1 MKYGPEE
8 FTDRTGGKIILRSP
22 EITDAEA
29 LIRYME
35 KTAEESPYLLREPGE
50 FHMTVEEE
58 ERFLQSQIDDPGGMM
73 LSAFTEDGRHIGNGV
88 IMPESTGLRTKHRCG
103 MAIAL
108 YREFQGRGIGR
119 IIMETLICE
128 AKKLGYEQAE
138 LEVVSSNEKAIGL
151 YTALGFVKYG
161 VHPHNMKYP
170 DGTYADC
177 DYMVKKL

>member
-1 MKYGPEE
+1 
-8 FTDRTGGKIILRSP
+8 
-22 EITDAEA
+22 
-29 LIRYME
+29 
-35 KTAEESPYLLREPGE
+35 
-50 FHMTVEEE
+50 
-58 ERFLQSQIDDPGGMM
+58 
-73 LSAFTEDGRHIGNGV
+73 
-88 IMPESTGLRTKHRCG
+88 